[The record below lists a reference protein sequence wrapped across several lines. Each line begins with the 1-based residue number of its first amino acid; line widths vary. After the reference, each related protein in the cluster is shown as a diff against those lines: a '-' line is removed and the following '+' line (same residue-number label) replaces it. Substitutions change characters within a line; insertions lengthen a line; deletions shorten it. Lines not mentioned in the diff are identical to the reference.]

1 MISLLSSFTNIGC
14 WANMF
19 YRAYHV
25 TFFIC
30 ESGNNLSNF
39 IKWSEPRGL
48 KTSGVLLVYISWSLR
63 LPSYETFMRSFC
75 RKSQRQTAAST
86 LRNSYALP
94 SYLTCDRVHAV
105 VMSFAP
111 ATVQEG
117 KTPKYQVFHSR
128 HFVMP
133 FTLESKSI
141 YIKFLLAD
149 VSSLQYPSCNN

>member
-75 RKSQRQTAAST
+75 RKSQRQTVAST
-86 LRNSYALP
+86 LRSSYALP
-94 SYLTCDRVHAV
+94 SYLTCDCVHAV
-105 VMSFAP
+105 VILFAP
-111 ATVQEG
+111 ATVQG
-117 KTPKYQVFHSR
+117 GQNLKISGFLFSPFCNAFHLR
-128 HFVMP
+128 
-133 FTLESKSI
+133 
-141 YIKFLLAD
+141 IKINKHKIFA
-149 VSSLQYPSCNN
+149 CWCK